1 MAKLSDKDRKQ
12 LKSEDFAEPEER
24 KYPIEDETHA
34 RNALSRV
41 AQNGSAE
48 EQKEVRRNVEERY
61 PDLKK
66 DD

>member
-1 MAKLSDKDRKQ
+1 MAKLSDKDRKK
-12 LKSEDFAEPEER
+12 LKDSDFAEPGER

-48 EQKEVRRNVEERY
+48 EQKEVRERVEKRY

>member
-12 LKSEDFAEPEER
+12 LKDSDFAEPEQR

-34 RNALSRV
+34 RNALARV
-41 AQNGSAE
+41 AQNGSAD
-48 EQKEVRRNVEERY
+48 EQEEVRERVEKRY

>member
-1 MAKLSDKDRKQ
+1 MAKLSDKDRDR
-12 LKSEDFAEPEER
+12 LKDSDFAEPEER

-34 RNALSRV
+34 RNAVARV
-41 AQNGSAE
+41 AQHGSKQ
-48 EQKEVRRNVEERY
+48 EQEEVRERVEERY

>member
-12 LKSEDFAEPEER
+12 LKDRDFAEPEER
-24 KYPIEDETHA
+24 KYPIEDESHA

-41 AQNGSAE
+41 AQNGSEE
-48 EQKEVRRNVEERY
+48 EQEEVRKNVEERY

>member
-1 MAKLSDKDRKQ
+1 MAKLSDKDRKN
-12 LKSEDFAEPEER
+12 LKDSDFAEPEER

-41 AQNGSAE
+41 AQNGSEE
-48 EQKEVRRNVEERY
+48 EQKEVRENVEKRY

>member
-1 MAKLSDKDRKQ
+1 MAKLSDKDRKK
-12 LKSEDFAEPEER
+12 LKDSDFAEPEER

-41 AQNGSAE
+41 AQNGSDA
-48 EQKEVRRNVEERY
+48 EQKEVRKHVEERY